1 MNYSLYSKC
10 NLGIKERCARVDPSQ
25 FSFVYWLCCWFSL
38 LKPRGFLWNL
48 ILLFSALLKTFTYV
62 LPKLHFD
69 LENTNTLLKR
79 SLVG

>member
-38 LKPRGFLWNL
+38 LRPRGFLWNL
-48 ILLFSALLKTFTYV
+48 TLRFSTLLKTYTCV